1 MASGLNFNSERR
13 LRERNVQLRIFD
25 LEKIYQQECSGMA
38 DEGMSQGGVLL
49 QPRTDAVSV
58 PAGDAIIVRRPHF
71 RLQEDS
77 LFFLISK
84 RPFAVLSPAEVNV
97 WNALEKEATVAE
109 LGSRLGPQ
117 AAEAISRLVTLEVVE
132 VLTPPPSSKR
142 RRVMV
147 IEPHMDDAALSIG
160 GLMLQRRGE
169 CEFLLVTVATQSLAS
184 SYRGRDRD
192 FFDVRTVSNLR
203 KAESEIVARMLWG
216 RHIPLDLREATLRY
230 NPQNWTLDWFQ
241 RHEQAI
247 YAYLEHAA
255 GQGELELWTST
266 IAKVIEDHDPEE
278 IWMPLGIGVHVDH
291 QLTRHACLNIL
302 RTNPKLVEQRVVR
315 FFQDVPYA
323 ANFPHH
329 TAIVLQAM
337 RDAGV
342 KLEEE
347 RLDVTDVKQE
357 KFHLLSVYLSQWK
370 TDIIWKRV
378 ESCSKGVGG
387 PAESFNELWYRVA
400 APPTKDIDMIDTS
413 AMKGPIYRVVHD
425 VAPWIGRNRNAGK
438 ICILLGAPI
447 GRWADDFR
455 YLLDRFP
462 NAHFE
467 LHTQTKF
474 AGHAEM
480 LQSPRVEVRLGGD
493 RRRWILGD
501 ALPTILGRRQPVVI
515 IAGRGR
521 EKQGR
526 WLARLGLFSDSVVA
540 ETMSDFVEALRYV
553 GNRGE

>member
-1 MASGLNFNSERR
+1 
-13 LRERNVQLRIFD
+13 
-25 LEKIYQQECSGMA
+25 MA

-49 QPRTDAVSV
+49 QLRTDAGSV
-58 PAGDAIIVRRPHF
+58 LPGDATVVRRPHF

-84 RPFAVLSPAEVNV
+84 RPFAALSAAEVSL
-97 WNALEKEATVAE
+97 WNALEQEATVAE
-109 LGSRLGPQ
+109 LGARLGPQ
-117 AAEAISRLVTLEVVE
+117 AVEAISRLAALEVVE
-132 VLTPPPSSKR
+132 VLTAAPSSKR

-160 GLMLQRRGE
+160 GVMLQRRAE

-184 SYRGRDRD
+184 SYRGRDREI
-192 FFDVRTVSNLR
+192 FDIQTVSNLR

-241 RHEQAI
+241 RHEQAV
-247 YAYLEHAA
+247 YAYLEHGA
-255 GQGELELWTST
+255 GEGELELWTST
-266 IAKVIEDHDPEE
+266 IAKAIEDLDPEE

-291 QLTRHACLNIL
+291 QLTRHACLNVL
-302 RTNPKLVEQRVVR
+302 RANPKLVEQRVVR

-329 TAIVLQAM
+329 TAIVLQAL
-337 RDAGV
+337 RGAGV

-370 TDIIWKRV
+370 TEIIWKRV

-387 PAESFNELWYRVA
+387 RAESFNELWYRVV
-400 APPTKDIDMIDTS
+400 APPTRDIDMIDTS
-413 AMKGPIYRVVHD
+413 AMKEPIYRVVQD
-425 VAPWIGRNRNAGK
+425 LAPWLRRNRDARK
-438 ICILLGAPI
+438 ICILLGAPV
-447 GRWADDFR
+447 GRWADDLR
-455 YLLDRFP
+455 YLLDLFP

-467 LHTQTKF
+467 VHTQTKF

-480 LQSPRVEVRLGGD
+480 FASPRVEVRLGGD
-493 RRRWILGD
+493 RWRWILGD
-501 ALPTILGRRQPVVI
+501 VLPSILGRRQPLVI
-515 IAGRGR
+515 ITGR
-521 EKQGR
+521 EREKPGR
-526 WLARLGLFSDSVVA
+526 WLARFGLFSDPIVA
-540 ETMSDFVEALRYV
+540 ETMSDFIQALQYV
-553 GNRGE
+553 ARQGQ